1 VRSYLHFTKLLL
13 YLEVTIFSFMQELN
27 IRLFEGAYASNLKME
42 QHITWLA
49 TVLVLL
55 QLGLLVFL
63 SVGEGFAYGF
73 LGIYL
78 LHMLGFSYLVGKVW
92 LDRHPEYSRH
102 LTLNNRSITYRTGFL
117 EKQHEFDWDE
127 VDEVYLNPDSVM
139 FVLKN
144 DECHVVPFSMLQGPE
159 AFRKARQ
166 DVRLLVQQKKINLT
180 ESQK

>member
-1 VRSYLHFTKLLL
+1 MRLGLHFTKLLL
-13 YLEVTIFSFMQELN
+13 YLEVTIFSGMQELN
-27 IRLFEGAYASNLKME
+27 IRLFEGAYTSSLKME
-42 QHITWLA
+42 QRTTWLA
-49 TVLVLL
+49 TILVLL

-63 SVGEGFAYGF
+63 SVGGGFANGF

-78 LHMLGFSYLVGKVW
+78 LHLLGFSYLIGKVW

-102 LTLNNRSITYRTGFL
+102 LTLSNQSIVYRTAFL
-117 EKQHEFDWDE
+117 EKAHEFDWDE

-144 DECHVVPFSMLQGPE
+144 EACHVVPFNMLQSPE
-159 AFRKARQ
+159 ALSRARR
-166 DVRLLVQQKKINLT
+166 DVRQLVQQKRITLT